1 MKHRLKGLLALV
13 LSLMMVFALA
23 TNAWAMVW
31 IGEKDIGDN
40 SYWTYSNNEW
50 STGSNQSYN
59 VHLSG
64 ESLTLNGF
72 AYSDTDGIFSNSDL
86 TINLIGD
93 NSVTASKTDSSGA
106 TAIIVDGNLTI
117 DGTGSLTASGTNEG
131 IHAGNV
137 TIESGTVTA
146 TGTNS
151 DGIFASDEVTISG
164 GNVTATGSNGDGIN
178 ANNITISGGTVT
190 ATGSNDNGYGIYALE
205 DNFNGGDIT
214 ISNGNV
220 TAEGGRVGIG
230 AEDAVTITGGT
241 VIAKGTTPTDSVGI
255 HASGRLGGELT
266 ISGATVTATG
276 GGDGGRGI
284 SAYDVSIEN
293 ATVTAAGSA
302 TDDGSG
308 NVTYGGKYGI
318 YSSHTGSSSGGEVVI
333 KNSTVT
339 AKAGADGTGIRVE
352 GVIGK
357 TIIQNSTVDIGCKTG
372 INSNYVA
379 ILADSSVTIKSTDKA
394 ISCSGLSFADAT
406 DPALSDSTW
415 YKWSTDNTNF
425 TDSATTELTKE
436 ITADTSTL
444 YVVPL
449 SANTNPYPPIIYNPT
464 PTPEPEKVDSAKT
477 FDGGIGLYVTM
488 SILSA
493 TGGAWLAKKKD

>member
-13 LSLMMVFALA
+13 LSLVMVFALA
-23 TNAWAMVW
+23 TNAWAVDYNIW
-31 IGEKDIGDN
+31 VSGTQVNDANAANVLAGDAANDGKVSYDAANNTLTLNGVTISGSGEGIR
-40 SYWTYSNNEW
+40 SS
-50 STGSNQSYN
+50 
-59 VHLSG
+59 
-64 ESLTLNGF
+64 ESLTLQLMGSNKVDSSSSGSGVYVNGG
-72 AYSDTDGIFSNSDL
+72 TL
-86 TINLIGD
+86 TITGD
-93 NSVTASKTDSSGA
+93 GSLEAAGMSYGIANTAGTIIIENATVTATSTY
-106 TAIIVDGNLTI
+106 
-117 DGTGSLTASGTNEG
+117 NEG
-131 IHAGNV
+131 IHATGDL
-137 TIESGTVTA
+137 TITDATVTA
-146 TGTNS
+146 TGDS
-151 DGIFASDEVTISG
+151 GIYAYTDVTIEDS
-164 GNVTATGSNGDGIN
+164 
-178 ANNITISGGTVT
+178 TVT
-190 ATGSNDNGYGIYALE
+190 ATATGDGGRGIHTGQG
-205 DNFNGGDIT
+205 NIT
-214 ISNGNV
+214 I
-220 TAEGGRVGIG
+220 T
-230 AEDAVTITGGT
+230 
-241 VIAKGTTPTDSVGI
+241 
-255 HASGRLGGELT
+255 
-266 ISGATVTATG
+266 GATVTATG

-318 YSSHTGSSSGGEVVI
+318 YSSHTGNSSGGEVVI

-394 ISCSGLSFADAT
+394 ISCSGLSFADTT

-415 YKWSTDNTNF
+415 YKWSTNGTAF
-425 TDSATTELTKE
+425 TLSTATELTKE
-436 ITADTSTL
+436 ITAGTSTL

-449 SANTNPYPPIIYNPT
+449 SGSAPGNPQPYPPYIYNPT
-464 PTPEPEKVDSAKT
+464 PTPEPDKVTSSKT
-477 FDGGIGLYVTM
+477 FDGGIASAVVVT
-488 SILSA
+488 ILSA

>member
-13 LSLMMVFALA
+13 LSLVMVFALA
-23 TNAWAMVW
+23 TNAWAAVW
-31 IGEKDIGDN
+31 INNVELNQENNYSVKGTNDQGTA
-40 SYWTYSNNEW
+40 TYDPAT
-50 STGSNQSYN
+50 ST
-59 VHLSG
+59 
-64 ESLTLNGF
+64 LTLNNF
-72 AYSDTDGIFSNSDL
+72 AYNGYYSIYS
-86 TINLIGD
+86 
-93 NSVTASKTDSSGA
+93 
-106 TAIIVDGNLTI
+106 DGNLTLNLI
-117 DGTGSLTASGTNEG
+117 GNNEVTYGASGAAAIFVYGNLTIAGTGSLTASGTSEG
-131 IHAGNV
+131 IYADNV

-146 TGTNS
+146 TGTN
-151 DGIFASDEVTISG
+151 
-164 GNVTATGSNGDGIN
+164 GDGIY
-178 ANNITISGGTVT
+178 ANKVTISGGTVT
-190 ATGSNDNGYGIYALE
+190 ATGSNDYGYGIYAHE
-205 DNFNGGDIT
+205 SNSNGGDIV

-220 TAEGGRVGIG
+220 TATGGRVGIG